1 MINLN
6 RHPQR
11 MARMRSLLRGVDFE
25 RVCATDGRDLEGPEV
40 RYGSAPKRFEK
51 LTRYERACT
60 RSHAVAWQRLLDSG
74 ASHGCILE
82 DDVILSPDFPAFAA
96 DAAWIPADCD
106 VLKIETFL
114 QPLLIKKRRR
124 QPGRDRWVT
133 RVCSTHYGAAG
144 YILNRRAA
152 TALVKHAMRPPRP
165 VDHMLFDVP
174 PLFRALRVRQL
185 LPALCLQTR
194 HVRNGPDFPELA
206 SAIQLLPEA
215 LPPPPPGWVESLL
228 SNAASLFLSVASG
241 RTFVAR
247 REIVPFC

>member
-1 MINLN
+1 MRVYVINLD

-11 MARMRSLLRGVDFE
+11 MARMSSLLCGVDFE
-25 RVCATDGRDLEGPEV
+25 RVCATDGKDLAGPEV
-40 RYGSAPKRFEK
+40 RYGSAPRRFEG

-60 RSHAVAWQRLLDSG
+60 RSHAAAWQRLLDSG

-82 DDVILSPDFPAFAA
+82 DDVILSPDFPAFVA

-114 QPLLIKKRRR
+114 QPLLIKKRCRLPVR
-124 QPGRDRWVT
+124 NRWVT
-133 RVCSTHYGAAG
+133 LLLSTHYGAAG

-152 TALVKHAMRPPRP
+152 TVLVKHGMRPPRP

-174 PLFRALRVRQL
+174 SLFRALRIRQL

-194 HVRNGPDFPELA
+194 HVRTGPDFPELA
-206 SAIQLLPEA
+206 SAIQLLSEMSPHRWVDA
-215 LPPPPPGWVESLL
+215 LWRFVGLL
-228 SNAASLFLSVASG
+228 LSVASG
-241 RTFVAR
+241 KAFVAR
-247 REIVPFC
+247 REIVPFH